1 MPNRSREEIVFA
13 AHLIHALGL
22 PCTAEVLE
30 RALQD
35 GARDEQWD
43 LYLNLD
49 GTHLS
54 VDYDGH
60 VYHQED
66 RVERDHQKTM
76 ERLQRDPKGLVLRVR
91 SGPLA
96 APLDIDI
103 PERCAIVRVHTKMS
117 NASHVV
123 SVVAPKLAVIL
134 QEPFKSR
141 LVEAGA
147 RGGVRNPVAREV
159 AYAVIQNMDARY
171 RQGVQQ
177 LKGLLKDTQLA
188 RKMMNHRIHT
198 ALENGELVEAV
209 TRVMRVMTWTPVQ
222 ITTAM
227 QGLAS
232 HLLHP
237 QLTSRLGALQRQMRW
252 TPDHLVTAVSNR
264 CFSANIFHED
274 LLPQLRSLQEQMKW
288 TPAQM
293 ATAMSSGLAGKIFH
307 EDLLPQLRALQEQ
320 MRWTPDQ
327 LVTAV
332 SNGLAGKIFHE
343 DLLPQM
349 RALQKQMRWTPDHLV
364 TAVSSGCLSANIFHE
379 DLLPQLGALQKQ
391 MRWTPDQLATAM
403 SKGLAGKIF
412 HEDLLPQLR
421 SLQEQMKWT
430 PAQMTTAMSNNSFSA
445 NIFHEDLLPQLRSL
459 QEQMKWTPAQMTT
472 AMSSGLAG
480 KIFHKDLLPQ
490 MRALQEQVRWT
501 PAQMTTAMSSGLAG
515 KIFHKDLL
523 PQLKLIR
530 ELVRSDKIVT
540 LGKRGLTHILKP
552 AFVPTLKALLD
563 AGMDVNT
570 MVTFV
575 SQGGA
580 LPLLRGDHGATA
592 ADAVAWVLKGGG
604 VAKRTRDWVTH
615 RPYQFKRLRTT

>member
-252 TPDHLVTAVSNR
+252 TPDHLVTAVS
-264 CFSANIFHED
+264 
-274 LLPQLRSLQEQMKW
+274 
-288 TPAQM
+288 
-293 ATAMSSGLAGKIFH
+293 
-307 EDLLPQLRALQEQ
+307 
-320 MRWTPDQ
+320 
-327 LVTAV
+327 
-332 SNGLAGKIFHE
+332 
-343 DLLPQM
+343 
-349 RALQKQMRWTPDHLV
+349 
-364 TAVSSGCLSANIFHE
+364 SGCL
-379 DLLPQLGALQKQ
+379 
-391 MRWTPDQLATAM
+391 
-403 SKGLAGKIF
+403 
-412 HEDLLPQLR
+412 
-421 SLQEQMKWT
+421 
-430 PAQMTTAMSNNSFSA
+430 SA

-604 VAKRTRDWVTH
+604 VAKRTRGDWVTH

>member
-379 DLLPQLGALQKQ
+379 DLLPQL
-391 MRWTPDQLATAM
+391 
-403 SKGLAGKIF
+403 
-412 HEDLLPQLR
+412 
-421 SLQEQMKWT
+421 
-430 PAQMTTAMSNNSFSA
+430 
-445 NIFHEDLLPQLRSL
+445 RSL

>member
-1 MPNRSREEIVFA
+1 
-13 AHLIHALGL
+13 
-22 PCTAEVLE
+22 
-30 RALQD
+30 
-35 GARDEQWD
+35 
-43 LYLNLD
+43 
-49 GTHLS
+49 
-54 VDYDGH
+54 
-60 VYHQED
+60 
-66 RVERDHQKTM
+66 
-76 ERLQRDPKGLVLRVR
+76 
-91 SGPLA
+91 
-96 APLDIDI
+96 
-103 PERCAIVRVHTKMS
+103 
-117 NASHVV
+117 
-123 SVVAPKLAVIL
+123 
-134 QEPFKSR
+134 
-141 LVEAGA
+141 
-147 RGGVRNPVAREV
+147 
-159 AYAVIQNMDARY
+159 
-171 RQGVQQ
+171 
-177 LKGLLKDTQLA
+177 
-188 RKMMNHRIHT
+188 
-198 ALENGELVEAV
+198 
-209 TRVMRVMTWTPVQ
+209 
-222 ITTAM
+222 
-227 QGLAS
+227 
-232 HLLHP
+232 
-237 QLTSRLGALQRQMRW
+237 
-252 TPDHLVTAVSNR
+252 
-264 CFSANIFHED
+264 
-274 LLPQLRSLQEQMKW
+274 
-288 TPAQM
+288 
-293 ATAMSSGLAGKIFH
+293 
-307 EDLLPQLRALQEQ
+307 
-320 MRWTPDQ
+320 
-327 LVTAV
+327 
-332 SNGLAGKIFHE
+332 
-343 DLLPQM
+343 
-349 RALQKQMRWTPDHLV
+349 MRWTPDHLV

-403 SKGLAGKIF
+403 SKGLAGK
-412 HEDLLPQLR
+412 
-421 SLQEQMKWT
+421 
-430 PAQMTTAMSNNSFSA
+430 
-445 NIFHEDLLPQLRSL
+445 IFHEDLLPQLRSL

>member
-274 LLPQLRSLQEQMKW
+274 LLPQL
-288 TPAQM
+288 
-293 ATAMSSGLAGKIFH
+293 G
-307 EDLLPQLRALQEQ
+307 ALQEQ
-320 MRWTPDQ
+320 M
-327 LVTAV
+327 
-332 SNGLAGKIFHE
+332 S
-343 DLLPQM
+343 
-349 RALQKQMRWTPDHLV
+349 
-364 TAVSSGCLSANIFHE
+364 
-379 DLLPQLGALQKQ
+379 
-391 MRWTPDQLATAM
+391 WTPDQLAT
-403 SKGLAGKIF
+403 LV
-412 HEDLLPQLR
+412 
-421 SLQEQMKWT
+421 
-430 PAQMTTAMSNNSFSA
+430 SNNSFSA

>member
-293 ATAMSSGLAGKIFH
+293 
-307 EDLLPQLRALQEQ
+307 
-320 MRWTPDQ
+320 
-327 LVTAV
+327 
-332 SNGLAGKIFHE
+332 
-343 DLLPQM
+343 
-349 RALQKQMRWTPDHLV
+349 
-364 TAVSSGCLSANIFHE
+364 
-379 DLLPQLGALQKQ
+379 
-391 MRWTPDQLATAM
+391 
-403 SKGLAGKIF
+403 
-412 HEDLLPQLR
+412 
-421 SLQEQMKWT
+421 
-430 PAQMTTAMSNNSFSA
+430 
-445 NIFHEDLLPQLRSL
+445 
-459 QEQMKWTPAQMTT
+459 TT